1 MRLTPIMPEQPVEV
15 TVDRPFIFVI
25 RDIQTGAILFVGR
38 MVNPGLA
45 R

>member
-38 MVNPGLA
+38 MVNPG
-45 R
+45 

>member
-1 MRLTPIMPEQPVEV
+1 MQLMSIMPEQPVEV

-38 MVNPGLA
+38 MVNPG
-45 R
+45 